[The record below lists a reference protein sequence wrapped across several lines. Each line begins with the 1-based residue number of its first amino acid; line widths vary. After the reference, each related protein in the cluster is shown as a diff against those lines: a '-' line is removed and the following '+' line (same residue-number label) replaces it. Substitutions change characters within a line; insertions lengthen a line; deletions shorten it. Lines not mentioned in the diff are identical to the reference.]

1 MIAIIFSIAG
11 LILFGISNYFFV
23 LSGTPRIQKILLS
36 ILSLIPFIGAV
47 VYFILTIIGIF
58 SHCHLDE
65 HLYNSSCIWNSD
77 KFPVRDTKLNRWL
90 FDDLDWEKYDKI
102 RKFNAKYNTNKE

>member
-11 LILFGISNYFFV
+11 LFLFGLCNYFFLV
-23 LSGTPRIQKILLS
+23 DDTPRIQKILLG

-47 VYFILTIIGIF
+47 AYFILTIIGIF

-65 HLYNSSCIWNSD
+65 YDNYAKNSD

-90 FDDLDWEKYDKI
+90 FDDLDWEKYDTI
-102 RKFNAKYNTNKE
+102 RKFNSKYNGSKE

>member
-11 LILFGISNYFFV
+11 LILFGLLNYLFV
-23 LSGTPRIQKILLS
+23 LSDTPRIQKILLG
-36 ILSLIPFIGAV
+36 ILSLIPFIGALA
-47 VYFILTIIGIF
+47 YFILTIIGIF

-65 HLYNSSCIWNSD
+65 YLYNSSCTWNSD

-90 FDDLDWEKYDKI
+90 FDDLDWEKYDMLKNEVN
-102 RKFNAKYNTNKE
+102 KSNTN